1 MQPVPLVSD
10 ALRPGPA
17 LAVRDACIGWLP
29 FGGVLARL
37 GDPIVRRWMRRTGS
51 PYADEIEANA
61 RALNCSGIWLLHGA
75 YLFGCT
81 ALADETATGPR
92 LRRTLDWPFPGLGR
106 LVEVVRRESRAGPYL
121 NVTWPGFVGV
131 LTAVAPGRF
140 AASINQAPMRQRTLL
155 WLDYALNALA
165 GLRSTALPP
174 EHLLRQVFETCMTF
188 EQARRLLETTPVARP
203 ALFTLVGCKP
213 GERVVIER
221 DDQSTRTYR
230 QDLVVANDWQERR
243 SGWRPRCPGE
253 GDAGREQPQPPRSA
267 RPVGGARRGCRLGE
281 RPGPERLHAHLGRD
295 VAGDRRTCRCRLG
308 GLGACDRGDALRL
321 VERTVVDAIGRRGGE
336 HGARFVDR
344 ALIGVRVGE
353 TGFCDEPLEAGR
365 RIEDQH
371 FRRLER
377 LEAVFQPRLGVQE
390 VALGEGHGLA
400 IDGEA

>member
-253 GDAGREQPQPPRSA
+253 GTPVENNRSRRAALALWAGRGADVDWVSGPVLNACTRISVEMLPATGELVVAGWEDSA
-267 RPVGGARRGCRLGE
+267 RATEVTRYDLSS
-281 RPGPERLHAHLGRD
+281 
-295 VAGDRRTCRCRLG
+295 
-308 GLGACDRGDALRL
+308 AL
-321 VERTVVDAIGRRGGE
+321 
-336 HGARFVDR
+336 
-344 ALIGVRVGE
+344 
-353 TGFCDEPLEAGR
+353 
-365 RIEDQH
+365 
-371 FRRLER
+371 
-377 LEAVFQPRLGVQE
+377 
-390 VALGEGHGLA
+390 
-400 IDGEA
+400 